1 MKQSIS
7 FAYSVVVYD
16 NYGETLHTFED
27 EKRAKKFMKQLIAKE
42 KLDDQGIV
50 HGIRGVGD
58 LDEASGA
65 YKDIGAVMENER
77 DLVKPLVRLTPL
89 GVIKG

>member
-1 MKQSIS
+1 MNVLSL
-7 FAYSVVVYD
+7 FD
-16 NYGETLHTFED
+16 
-27 EKRAKKFMKQLIAKE
+27 
-42 KLDDQGIV
+42 
-50 HGIRGVGD
+50 GIRGVGD
-58 LDEASGA
+58 SDEASGA